1 MLHRASLAL
10 LGLVWCSNCAA
21 AGQWTP
27 ANPSP
32 VVRLEGAAAV
42 VGGKIFAFGGFGAAF
57 EAQTAVDVY
66 DPVTGNWSALA
77 PMPRGVTHSQA
88 AVVGNRV
95 YIAGGFEGTS
105 PGAAIADVMVY
116 DVGANTWS
124 TTSMP
129 DLPAPRASG
138 ALVALG
144 TRIHYLSGLQANRC
158 TDVTDHLVLDT
169 ANPGAGWTAL
179 APLPETKNHFNAVI
193 VDGSIYAVGGQRGHD
208 CGIVYLRSAHRYD
221 PQANA
226 WTTLPEMPVERSH
239 HEPSMFAWNGFV
251 VVAGGTNSVE
261 PAMASVVAFDIARE
275 RWARWPDLPGARR
288 SPIMQRIGDRI
299 FLGTGGALPGG
310 VVPTADF
317 QFNRVRTDSPR
328 VLFVRGAD
336 RSGGFLEATNDA
348 QRTEQLADIDNVGGA
363 GNHGWGELRA
373 TLESEGFLST
383 QITETAETPS
393 GPSNG
398 VHVDLELAALGDVSL
413 VVLGSNNAPYDLAAV
428 NALEAY
434 VRSGGG
440 ALFVSDANF
449 GGDWADA
456 PNSDQAFLDRFGLVM
471 NQDFGTY
478 SLTRAAGDF
487 LVPLHPIFSG
497 VDAFDGEGVSP
508 GARGVPAPGVASTVL
523 ARAIGQARVNTPP
536 FGAQNQGALRAVT
549 ANDAALLVA
558 SVDAGR
564 VAIHF
569 DRNTFF
575 NAGGVGSDLTRFD
588 NRTYAI
594 NLFDW
599 LAQGAADPALFRNGF
614 ED

>member
-1 MLHRASLAL
+1 MPHRTSTLV
-10 LGLVWCSNCAA
+10 LGLVWCSCCAA
-21 AGQWTP
+21 AGQWAP

-42 VGGKIFAFGGFGAAF
+42 VGGRIYAFGGFGAAF
-57 EAQTAVDVY
+57 EAQTAVDVF
-66 DPVTGNWSALA
+66 DPLTGNWTALA

-95 YIAGGFEGTS
+95 YIAGGFEGS
-105 PGAAIADVMVY
+105 NPGTAIADVMVY
-116 DVGANTWS
+116 DVGTNTWS

-169 ANPGAGWTAL
+169 ANPGAGWTNL
-179 APLPETKNHFNAVI
+179 APLPETKNHFNAV
-193 VDGSIYAVGGQRGHD
+193 VVGGSIYAVGGQRGHD
-208 CGIVYLRSAHRYD
+208 CGIVYLRSSQRYD
-221 PQANA
+221 PQSNA
-226 WTTLPEMPVERSH
+226 WTTLPDMPVERSH
-239 HEPSMFAWNGFV
+239 HEPSLFAWNGFV
-251 VVAGGTNSVE
+251 VAGGGTNSAE
-261 PAMASVVAFDIARE
+261 PAMASVVAYDIARE
-275 RWARWPDLPGARR
+275 RWVRWPDLPGARR
-288 SPIMQRIGDRI
+288 SPILQRIGNQVY
-299 FLGTGGALPGG
+299 FGTGGALPGG
-310 VVPTADF
+310 VIPTADF
-317 QFNRVRTDSPR
+317 QANRVRTDAPR
-328 VLFVRGAD
+328 VLFVRGAA

-348 QRTEQLADIDNVGGA
+348 QRTEQLADIDNTGGA

-373 TLESEGFLST
+373 TLESEGFLPA
-383 QITETAETPS
+383 QVAETAETPT
-393 GPSNG
+393 GPAGG
-398 VHVDLELAALGDVSL
+398 VHVDLELAHLGDLS
-413 VVLGSNNAPYDLAAV
+413 VVVFGSNNAPYDVAAV
-428 NALEAY
+428 NAIEAY
-434 VRSGGG
+434 VRNGGG

-456 PNSDQAFLDRFGLVM
+456 PGSDQAFLDRFGLVM

-478 SLTRAAGDF
+478 TLTRAGGDF
-487 LVPLHPIFSG
+487 LSPLHPILAG

-508 GARGVPAPGVASTVL
+508 GVRGVPVAGVASTVL
-523 ARAIGQARVNTPP
+523 ARAIGQTRVNTPP
-536 FGAQNQGALRAVT
+536 FGAQNQGALRAV
-549 ANDAALLVA
+549 AASDAALLVA
-558 SVDAGR
+558 SADQGR

-575 NAGGVGSDLTRFD
+575 NAGGVGTDLTRFD

-599 LAQGAADPALFRNGF
+599 LAQGPADPAFFSDGF